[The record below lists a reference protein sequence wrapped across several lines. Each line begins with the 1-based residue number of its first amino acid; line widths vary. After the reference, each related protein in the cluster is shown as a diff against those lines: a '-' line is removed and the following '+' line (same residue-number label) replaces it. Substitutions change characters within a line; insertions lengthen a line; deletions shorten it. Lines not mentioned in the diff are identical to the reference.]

1 MKKRILIV
9 EDDVSIL
16 TGLVDLL
23 SGEGFKVSSAASGEK
38 ALSLYKQEHPD
49 LILLDVMVPEIHG
62 YDLCKEIR
70 KKDSSVAIIMLTAK
84 GKEVDKVV
92 GLELG
97 ADDYITKPFGIH
109 ELLARIHAVLRR
121 RQSPV
126 SGSEDKEPFSFAD
139 VHINVR
145 EMTGTKGRV
154 RFELS
159 EREIKLLKLF
169 ADHPDEVLERDRIL
183 EEVWG
188 ITYGGTTRTLD
199 QHIVKLRQKIE
210 DKPADPKHILTVHG
224 VGYRFCH

>member
-1 MKKRILIV
+1 MKKKILIV

-23 SGEGFKVSSAASGEK
+23 SGEGFTVLSATNGEK
-38 ALSLYKQEHPD
+38 ALSLYKQNHPD

-70 KKDSSVAIIMLTAK
+70 KKDPAVSIIMLTAK

-92 GLELG
+92 GLQLG

-121 RQSPV
+121 RQSPAV
-126 SGSEDKEPFSFAD
+126 EKKNKDPFSFGD
-139 VHINVR
+139 VHINVK
-145 EMTGTKGRV
+145 EMTGKKGRAS
-154 RFELS
+154 FDLT
-159 EREIKLLKLF
+159 EREIHLLQLF
-169 ADHPDEVLERDRIL
+169 VEHPDEVLERDKIL

-188 ITYGGTTRTLD
+188 ISYGGTTRTLD

-210 DKPADPKHILTVHG
+210 SNPAEPKHILTVHG